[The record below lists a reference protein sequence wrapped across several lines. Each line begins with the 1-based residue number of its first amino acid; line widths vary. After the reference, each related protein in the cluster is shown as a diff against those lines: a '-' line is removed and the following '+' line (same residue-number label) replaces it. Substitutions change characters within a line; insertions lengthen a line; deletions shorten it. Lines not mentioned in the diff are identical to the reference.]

1 MSQYGCVSPDDW
13 HRFVKAGPCAATASG
28 DGEVIVDGGTSTYK
42 GWPGQPT
49 DVASQQSQS
58 RSSSHPAVPTE
69 EQEEQKAEEEECVEV
84 QLFDMPKEPSTGS
97 STSGK
102 PWARSVPPPLETLD
116 ESKEVSS
123 AGTRSPHALASKSS
137 GTRERLMMTEL
148 SDHYTRLVKRSP
160 SGDQSS
166 NSSNPQSSVV
176 GEDLL
181 AEMDYTEIDH
191 AAFNMPLQPIKMS
204 GGTAAF
210 YTIELIDAVAN
221 GASKRYWIGKDLAHA
236 KDEIVFYE
244 TALKERKGRLG
255 ALLDFMFEYG
265 GVAKCPVVSDHDK
278 VRERHVLVM
287 RNLMDGTSQLRL
299 LDLKIGR
306 ETAVRGWKGKSRFG
320 ALRQKVIDTLTNS
333 AGQGFRLEG
342 FDSPPQGLVS
352 MDPLQDL
359 GGSDMYSPQM
369 VKKCRRIQY
378 QRLKA
383 SEIMMHFIDVRDATP
398 QPPDCDS
405 ESQRLASVEWMEVVM
420 ASILRQLMELHLA
433 CALLDTPQKWIG
445 SSVAL
450 GFDVATLPSREE
462 VKTLGGHG
470 FVRVNIFDW
479 GRSEL
484 NCPGEHSERDKKA
497 KEDREKF
504 WDYYQHGVSMLC
516 WEVARTYFHQFCNYR
531 GWTHVRIDVYDFSSQ
546 SDKKFI
552 GSCTIKLE
560 EATKERVPI
569 TFDPPRRHGNLVKN
583 KKKLFG
589 CIKTNK
595 KVATGAVIFSCE
607 WRNFPSGSRLLGAWY
622 FTLHAAE
629 GLKPNNTMQAKP
641 CAQAVVTGYLIGKAR
656 RVWHGHHRWCQQSKV
671 VQYDENPCWEALF
684 QIPTLNLANG
694 HVLDIFTYAGVDSL
708 QSLTQFLPSPG
719 TRFEKKA
726 FEHWCSLFSSRIDI
740 TEL

>member
-1 MSQYGCVSPDDW
+1 MSQYGCVSPDHW
-13 HRFVKAGPCAATASG
+13 RRLVKATPCAATSPG
-28 DGEVIVDGGTSTYK
+28 EGEVIVDSGSTTCS

-49 DVASQQSQS
+49 EAVSQS
-58 RSSSHPAVPTE
+58 WSSSHLVPSTEEKEEKAVEIMAVQQEMEKSPTAGSASGKLLARAVPP
-69 EQEEQKAEEEECVEV
+69 A
-84 QLFDMPKEPSTGS
+84 
-97 STSGK
+97 
-102 PWARSVPPPLETLD
+102 LESLD
-116 ESKEVSS
+116 ESREVSLGD
-123 AGTRSPHALASKSS
+123 AASPSQNVPLSKSS
-137 GTRERLMMTEL
+137 AAGTRERLMMAEL
-148 SDHYTRLVKRSP
+148 SDHYTRVVKRSNT
-160 SGDQSS
+160 GDLSNQSS
-166 NSSNPQSSVV
+166 EAPTSVV
-176 GEDLL
+176 AEDLL
-181 AEMDYTEIDH
+181 ADMDYTAVDH
-191 AAFNMPLQPIKMS
+191 SAFNVPLQPIKMS

-210 YTIELIDAVAN
+210 YSIELVDAVAN

-236 KDEIVFYE
+236 RDEILFYE

-255 ALLDFMFEYG
+255 ALLNFMFEYG
-265 GVAKCPVVSDHDK
+265 GVAKCPVLSQEADK

-342 FDSPPQGLVS
+342 FGSPPQGLLS

-359 GGSDMYSPQM
+359 GGSDMYSPQV

-383 SEIMMHFIDVRDATP
+383 SEIMMHFLDVRDATP

-405 ESQRLASVEWMEVVM
+405 ESQRLATVEWIEVVM
-420 ASILRQLMELHLA
+420 ASILRQLMELQLA

-450 GFDVATLPSREE
+450 GYDVAVLPSREE
-462 VKTLGGHG
+462 VTTLGAHG

-484 NCPGEHSERDKKA
+484 NCPGEHTERDHKT

-504 WDYYQHGVSMLC
+504 WNYYTHGLSMLC

-531 GWTHVRIDVYDFSSQ
+531 GWTHVRIDVYNFSSQ
-546 SDKKFI
+546 SEKQFI
-552 GSCTIKLE
+552 GSCIIKLE
-560 EATKERVPI
+560 EASKERVPLM
-569 TFDPPRRHGNLVKN
+569 FEPPRRHGNLVKN

-589 CIKTNK
+589 CCFKART
-595 KVATGAVIFSCE
+595 KVSTGSIIFSCE
-607 WRNFPSGSRLLGAWY
+607 WRAFPAGSRLLGAWY

-629 GLKPNNTMQAKP
+629 GLKPTATMQASKP

-671 VQYDENPCWEALF
+671 IPYEFNPCWESVF

-708 QSLTQFLPSPG
+708 QSLTQYLPSPG

-726 FEHWCSLFSSRIDI
+726 FEHWCSLFTSRVDI